1 MQGNITNLQ
10 LILHTSF
17 SDNRVKSSSFWRGF
31 KQRMPDPEKF
41 FLRKICKSY
50 YSVATFS
57 GGLKKPLTSA
67 QWIVKPPHCVIL
79 GKASERFPI
88 TVSCLSLCFKYHFFL
103 PTTCFSKSVKHFLRW
118 REKIL
123 HIWQTTKLLCTSVFN
138 KVCCDF
144 IWPFSLLF
152 CLYFSLTV
160 VGTNI

>member
-1 MQGNITNLQ
+1 MQANITNLQ

-17 SDNRVKSSSFWRGF
+17 SGNRVKSSSFWRGF

-50 YSVATFS
+50 YSVAIFS
-57 GGLKKPLTSA
+57 GGLKKTT
-67 QWIVKPPHCVIL
+67 HFCTMNC
-79 GKASERFPI
+79 G
-88 TVSCLSLCFKYHFFL
+88 TTTLCYSWQGFWKVPNHSIMFVTLFKYHFFL

-123 HIWQTTKLLCTSVFN
+123 HIWQTTKLLCPSVFN

-144 IWPFSLLF
+144 IWPFLCCF
-152 CLYFSLTV
+152 VCIFP
-160 VGTNI
+160 